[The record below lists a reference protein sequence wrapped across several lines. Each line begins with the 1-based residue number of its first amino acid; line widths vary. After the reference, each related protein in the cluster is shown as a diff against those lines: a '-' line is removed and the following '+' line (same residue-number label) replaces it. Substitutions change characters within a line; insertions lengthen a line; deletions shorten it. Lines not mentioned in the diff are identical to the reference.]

1 MKPIT
6 NNYRINKHNALTYG
20 IKEFTLISTK
30 AAYTVEP
37 KASF

>member
-6 NNYRINKHNALTYG
+6 NNYRISKHNILTYG
-20 IKEFTLISTK
+20 IKEFTIIATK
-30 AAYTVEP
+30 AVYTEEP